1 MIDKWCI
8 KIGVPLQGN
17 RPESVSS
24 IAFCSAGQKKKE
36 QNIYVKVNTA
46 NTKKKKSCKSKLV
59 KNN

>member
-8 KIGVPLQGN
+8 KIGVSLQGN

-46 NTKKKKSCKSKLV
+46 NVKKEKKNPV
-59 KNN
+59 KVS

>member
-8 KIGVPLQGN
+8 KIGVSLQGN

-46 NTKKKKSCKSKLV
+46 NVKKEKKIL
-59 KNN
+59 